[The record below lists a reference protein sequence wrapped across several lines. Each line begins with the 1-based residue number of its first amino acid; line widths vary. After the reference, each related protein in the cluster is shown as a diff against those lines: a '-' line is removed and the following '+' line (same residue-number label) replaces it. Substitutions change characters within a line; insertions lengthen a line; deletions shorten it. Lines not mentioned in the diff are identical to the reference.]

1 MSIASP
7 SICLQGLTTVQI
19 LDPAPRISI
28 MHALTRPADFV
39 PPEQRVQPSNVDG
52 VQQPGDSTS
61 VEDPQPDPP
70 VSPTARTRGTASAS
84 SPSRKRRKR
93 DASPTPLPDSGEVV
107 DAAVRAVEGVD
118 ASEPKTE
125 FKELEMLFNLWMS
138 AGRSV
143 NLWDWL
149 EAFRSGML
157 LPHKSDDDP
166 SAAQDRDQ
174 PVANGL
180 GNSRPEDE
188 DLLAGP
194 ADNDHVN
201 GVDGGEADEDHRED
215 EEEMARLHAIFI
227 RFCEEARMLG
237 LVRARGK
244 GIGRRADEVVKGA
257 GFI

>member
-1 MSIASP
+1 MHSDP
-7 SICLQGLTTVQI
+7 LQV

-39 PPEQRVQPSNVDG
+39 PPEQPLQSSTLNHDSSPGNVIPAKESQPA
-52 VQQPGDSTS
+52 
-61 VEDPQPDPP
+61 PP
-70 VSPTARTRGTASAS
+70 VSPTAKKRAAGSAP

-93 DASPTPLPDSGEVV
+93 DDSPTPLPLPLEAVEEAVQSPAVV
-107 DAAVRAVEGVD
+107 DPER
-118 ASEPKTE
+118 PKAE
-125 FKELEMLFNLWMS
+125 FKELEMLFSLWMS

-157 LPHKSDDDP
+157 QPQKPD
-166 SAAQDRDQ
+166 AAQSEARSQ
-174 PVANGL
+174 QAANGDGAIQL
-180 GNSRPEDE
+180 EEEDP
-188 DLLAGP
+188 LAGP
-194 ADNDHVN
+194 PDALNNDDHDAAGDGEPDGEEQDN
-201 GVDGGEADEDHRED
+201 
-215 EEEMARLHAIFI
+215 EEELARLHAIFI